1 MYKWHNHKGI
11 FKAHLVVCDTSS
23 KGTLSL
29 KTASI
34 EANIKGTQHKQIRH
48 TQFTHLRMCVN
59 TTLLFVNK
67 DRIKRG
73 HELQKE
79 SVCFC

>member
-11 FKAHLVVCDTSS
+11 SKAHLAVCDTSS

-34 EANIKGTQHKQIRH
+34 EANVKGTQHKQI
-48 TQFTHLRMCVN
+48 VN

-67 DRIKRG
+67 DRIKRS